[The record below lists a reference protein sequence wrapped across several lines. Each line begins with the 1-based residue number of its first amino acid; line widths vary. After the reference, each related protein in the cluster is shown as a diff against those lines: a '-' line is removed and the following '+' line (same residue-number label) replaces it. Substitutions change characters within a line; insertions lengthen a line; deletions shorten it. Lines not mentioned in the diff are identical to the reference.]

1 MALFDDIYDHKN
13 TMQSIEDAELVEASD
28 TLGKELKESKEEH
41 EKSNK
46 TSMLDEKAKK
56 RQRIITMLTQAAKY
70 IEDSDIDPDSVSV
83 KISIGKDYKLKY
95 KGNRTGVFMG

>member
-1 MALFDDIYDHKN
+1 MALFDDIYGHKN
-13 TMQSIEDAELVEASD
+13 TIQSTEDAENVEAFD
-28 TLGKELKESKEEH
+28 TLRKELKEAKEEY
-41 EKSNK
+41 EKSKK
-46 TSMLDEKAKK
+46 TSMFGGKAKK

-70 IEDSDIDPDSVSV
+70 IEDSDIDPDNVSI